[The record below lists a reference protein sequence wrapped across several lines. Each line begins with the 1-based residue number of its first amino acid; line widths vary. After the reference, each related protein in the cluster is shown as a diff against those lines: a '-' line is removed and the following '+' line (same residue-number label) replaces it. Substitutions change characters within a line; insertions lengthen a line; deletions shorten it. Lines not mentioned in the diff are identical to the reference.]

1 MVSEYDAVLFDHDGV
16 LVDLTSVATHR
27 EGAREAFAA
36 VGVDDPAPED
46 VDALSIGVTQELLA
60 DVCERYAVDP
70 TVFWYHRDTVT
81 AHGQYEEMRA
91 GEKAPYDDLGML
103 ADLEVPLGVVSSNQ
117 RTTVAFSLAYF
128 DLKRHFETVEA
139 RDPTVTSLGR
149 KKPAPYYVERA
160 LDALDAT
167 DALFVGDSESD
178 LLAADRA
185 GIDSVFVR
193 RPHRAD
199 ADLST
204 QPEYEIEG
212 LDELPSLL

>member
-1 MVSEYDAVLFDHDGV
+1 MGYDAVLFDHDGV
-16 LVDLTSVATHR
+16 LVDLTSTATHR
-27 EGAREAFAA
+27 EGARAAFAA
-36 VGVDDPAPED
+36 VGVDDPDDED
-46 VDALSIGVTQELLA
+46 VEATSIGVTPELLQ
-60 DVCERYAVDP
+60 DVCERYDVDP
-70 TVFWYHRDTVT
+70 REFWYQRDTVT

-128 DLKRHFETVEA
+128 DLERHFETVEA

-167 DALFVGDSESD
+167 DALFVGDSETD
-178 LLAADRA
+178 VEAADRA
-185 GIDSVFVR
+185 GIDSAFLR
-193 RPHRAD
+193 RPHRAETELTTSPD
-199 ADLST
+199 
-204 QPEYEIEG
+204 YEIDG
-212 LDELPSLL
+212 LDELPGLL